1 MAVTFAKALTKV
13 FGSRNE
19 GLLRRYPRIVDQINE
34 IEPQIA
40 AMTDPQLRDRTA
52 ELREH
57 LKAGKIVVGDIMPE
71 AFAIM
76 RESMD
81 RHIGIRAIFDPNN
94 NFDPDQLDDEM
105 LEKYDDVQRRM

>member
-19 GLLRRYPRIVDQINE
+19 RLLKRYHRLVDDVNE
-34 IEPQIA
+34 IEPKIA
-40 AMTDPQLRDRTA
+40 ELTDPQLRDRTA
-52 ELREH
+52 ELRE
-57 LKAGKIVVGDIMPE
+57 LIKAGKLVTTDIMPE
-71 AFAIM
+71 AFSIM

-94 NFDPDQLDDEM
+94 NFDPDLLDDE
-105 LEKYDDVQRRM
+105 